1 MKYYNCILLFI
12 FFSFIY
18 PSKTSQEIQNEIN
31 QNNNTLEQLESAIEQ
46 LEKDISNK
54 ETTKQDLQSYIDKL
68 NQRIEYREKQIAIL
82 IQQDKRISELIYK
95 SKIKI
100 KEKENKL
107 DVLKKQLINRSIY
120 LYKHGREQIISK
132 LVITDDWNRALN
144 RLKYLK
150 ILLKY
155 ENELNKNIS
164 IKINELNIEQK
175 NLKKDQK
182 KQIQIL
188 SDAQIIHKQLQKD
201 KKNKKNKIKEINDE
215 KKSLQKN
222 LTLKIKEASEIE
234 KIIKKLISDKSS
246 AKKREK
252 ELAKK
257 RAMQNKSTS
266 GNFAIMKG
274 KLDWPTNGKVI
285 SKFGIQT
292 NKELNTKIENI
303 GIDIETDNNEP
314 IYPVLDGVVSIITY
328 LRSYGNTIIIS
339 HGGGYY
345 TVYSNVNNILVT
357 ENEYIT
363 PENIIASSS
372 KSENPTMRG
381 NHFLHFEIWKDETKL
396 NPEIWLKK

>member
-31 QNNNTLEQLESAIEQ
+31 QNNNTLEQLEIAIKQ
-46 LEKDISNK
+46 LENDISNK

-82 IQQDKRISELIYK
+82 IQQDKRISELIDK

-100 KEKENKL
+100 NEKENKL
-107 DVLKKQLINRSIY
+107 NVLKKQLINRSIY
-120 LYKHGREQIISK
+120 LYKYGREQIILK

-188 SDAQIIHKQLQKD
+188 NDAQIVHKQLQED
-201 KKNKKNKIKEINDE
+201 KKNKKNKIKEINDA

-274 KLDWPTNGKVI
+274 KLDWPTNGKVFN
-285 SKFGIQT
+285 KFGIQI
-292 NKELNTKIENI
+292 NKELNTKTENI
-303 GIDIETDNNEP
+303 GIDIETNNNEP
-314 IYPVLDGVVSIITY
+314 VYPVLDGVVSIITY
-328 LRSYGNTIIIS
+328 LRNYGNTIIIS

-345 TVYSNVNNILVT
+345 TVYSNVKNISVT

-363 PENIIASSS
+363 PENQIASSS
-372 KSENPTMRG
+372 KSENPSMKG
-381 NHFLHFEIWKDETKL
+381 NYFLHFEIWKNETKL
-396 NPEIWLKK
+396 NPENWLKK